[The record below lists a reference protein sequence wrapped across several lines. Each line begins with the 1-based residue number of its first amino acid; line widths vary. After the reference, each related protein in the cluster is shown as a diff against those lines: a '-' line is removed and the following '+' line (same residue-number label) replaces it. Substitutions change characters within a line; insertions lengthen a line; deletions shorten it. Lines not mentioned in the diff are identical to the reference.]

1 MLLKKESN
9 LYSFIHAKCPHCHH
23 GDMFVNKNPYALK
36 VMSHMP
42 KSCPVCGRSYFPE
55 TGFYWGAMY
64 MSYMLTVFSSIF
76 NVILIG
82 LIFGFEMYP
91 LIIGNTLLLIILYP
105 LFFRYARVMWLQF
118 NTPFS
123 KEAFEKAEALRT
135 KESFNANHFSK

>member
-1 MLLKKESN
+1 MVSKKEGK
-9 LYSFIHAKCPHCHH
+9 LRAFIHAKCPHCHH

-36 VMSHMP
+36 DMSKMP

-76 NVILIG
+76 NVILVG
-82 LIFGFEMYP
+82 LIFGFEIYP
-91 LIIGNTLLLIILYP
+91 LIIGNTLLLIIAYP
-105 LFFRYARVMWLQF
+105 IFFRYARVMWLHF

-123 KEAFEKAEALRT
+123 KEAFEKAEAFPV
-135 KESFNANHFSK
+135 KEPFGAGHSSK

>member
-9 LYSFIHAKCPHCHH
+9 LYSFIHAKCPHCHY
-23 GDMFVNKNPYALK
+23 GDMFVNKNPYGLK
-36 VMSHMP
+36 DMSKMN
-42 KSCPVCGRSYFPE
+42 KNCLVCGRSFFPE

-76 NVILIG
+76 NVIFIG
-82 LIFGFEMYP
+82 LIFGFEIYP
-91 LIIGNTLLLIILYP
+91 LIIGNTILLIILYP

-123 KEAFEKAEALRT
+123 MEAFERAEAHLAEGI
-135 KESFNANHFSK
+135 KADLSSK